1 MVPERLL
8 MEAKLPPCMIE
19 VTWIPFFGIS
29 TAVPGTRLA
38 MVGAK
43 HRERR

>member
-8 MEAKLPPCMIE
+8 VEAKLPPCMIE
-19 VTWIPFFGIS
+19 VTWIPFIVIS
-29 TAVPGTRLA
+29 TAVRGTRLA
-38 MVGAK
+38 MVGVR